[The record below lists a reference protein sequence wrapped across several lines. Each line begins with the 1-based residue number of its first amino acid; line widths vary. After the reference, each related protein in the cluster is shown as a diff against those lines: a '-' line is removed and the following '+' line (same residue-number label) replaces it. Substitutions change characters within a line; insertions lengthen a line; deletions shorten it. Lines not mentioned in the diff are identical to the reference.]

1 MSKSTREICFA
12 SIICVLLCAL
22 CMLSAC
28 HSSEPQARK
37 GHLAGSLYPINYE
50 GQVEIQS
57 ISLVAS
63 IEALPSTS
71 PENGNA
77 FYENHAALY
86 SYYTLVNPTSEPLEL
101 KLGMDIRYADNEK
114 TAAYCDTVNVSYEI
128 REYPRNPGVA
138 KMVVYLT
145 LEAGQSCTLE
155 TVQPLY
161 PSILPDYEPTLYRY
175 ELSLPSAQDWASIG
189 TLMLQV
195 RTPYYVIGCEPDPG
209 AHALTKTEHGVTYA
223 YGELHSGVLANK
235 TAFSFDLSKGENPT
249 TKDFS
254 DYLEMLENIF
264 GFVLIW
270 LMLAAYEQPWLYA
283 VYALVLLLAVF
294 MVGFGIAGTVILIR
308 VLRRTRKTKNKEEQ
322 DEDS

>member
-1 MSKSTREICFA
+1 
-12 SIICVLLCAL
+12 
-22 CMLSAC
+22 
-28 HSSEPQARK
+28 
-37 GHLAGSLYPINYE
+37 
-50 GQVEIQS
+50 
-57 ISLVAS
+57 VAS

-114 TAAYCDTVNVSYEI
+114 TAAYCDTVKVSYEI
-128 REYPRNPGVA
+128 REYPRNPGVG

-175 ELSLPSAQDWASIG
+175 ELSLPSAQDWASVG

-209 AHALTKTEHGVTYA
+209 AHALTKTEHGFTYA

-235 TAFSFDLSKGENPT
+235 TVVSFDLCQEKNTT
-249 TKDFS
+249 TKDIS
-254 DYLEMLENIF
+254 DFLEKIENVF
-264 GFVLIW
+264 GFLLIA
-270 LMLAAYEQPWLYA
+270 LMLIVGEQPWLSA
-283 VYALVLLLAVF
+283 PVLLLLVAS
-294 MVGFGIAGTVILIR
+294 IAGTVILIR
-308 VLRRTRKTKNKEEQ
+308 VLRRSRKAKKKEER